1 MTARKSARKGAGK
14 SARKTSRK
22 TARKSPR
29 KTARKATRKTAAPSV
44 RKTARKALR
53 RVSKEGAQLVKRAR
67 RVAAK
72 AMADIGDASVRAR
85 TGKTWAQWFAL
96 IDRARVGAKR
106 LEHGKIVEIVG
117 RVKGVS
123 GWWQQMISVAYE
135 RARGLRRKYQ
145 TKSGFNASSSKT
157 MDVPLADVY
166 DQWADE
172 SKRQLWLGAPAPALR
187 KAIPQRSLRLTWHD
201 GSWVNVGFA
210 SKADGRTQVAL
221 SHERLPNAKAVA
233 TYKTF
238 WKEALARLQA
248 AFSTPATP

>member
-1 MTARKSARKGAGK
+1 M
-14 SARKTSRK
+14 
-22 TARKSPR
+22 
-29 KTARKATRKTAAPSV
+29 
-44 RKTARKALR
+44 
-53 RVSKEGAQLVKRAR
+53 
-67 RVAAK
+67 
-72 AMADIGDASVRAR
+72 
-85 TGKTWAQWFAL
+85 
-96 IDRARVGAKR
+96 
-106 LEHGKIVEIVG
+106 
-117 RVKGVS
+117 S

-145 TKSGFNASSSKT
+145 TKSGFNANSSKT
-157 MDVPLADVY
+157 MDVPLAEVY

-172 SKRQLWLGAPAPALR
+172 SKPQLWLGAPAPAVR

-201 GSWVNVGFA
+201 GSWVNVGFT
-210 SKADGRTQVAL
+210 SKGDGRTQVAL

>member
-1 MTARKSARKGAGK
+1 MTARKA
-14 SARKTSRK
+14 ARKTSRK
-22 TARKSPR
+22 TTR
-29 KTARKATRKTAAPSV
+29 KTARKTTGKPARKPGRKTTRKAAVPSV
-44 RKTARKALR
+44 RRTARKALR

-72 AMADIGDASVRAR
+72 AIADIGDATVRAR

-96 IDRARVGAKR
+96 IDRARAGAKK

-117 RVKGVS
+117 RVRGVS

-145 TKSGFNASSSKT
+145 TKSGFNANSSKT

-172 SKRQLWLGAPAPALR
+172 SKRQLWLGAPAPAVR

-201 GSWVNVGFA
+201 GSWVNVGFE
-210 SKADGRTQVAL
+210 SKGHGKTQVAL

-248 AFSTPATP
+248 AISTPVVR